1 MPDRV
6 SEWLEH
12 LGLGTYRE
20 TFQHN
25 AITWDVLPELNQ
37 GDLES
42 LGVLLGHRKQL
53 LRAIA
58 QLSPRADVLD
68 AGSLPSAVSPDTS
81 SPPERDHAERRQLTV
96 VFCDLVDSTALSRR
110 VDPEDLQD
118 IARRFLDACSQEIG
132 RFNGYVAK
140 YMGDGMLVYFG
151 YPQAHEDDA
160 ERAVHAGLAIL
171 DRVKTLN
178 QDTPHPEFEIAARIG
193 IATGP
198 VVVGEVMGQDNAKE
212 RSVFGE
218 TPNLAARLQALAQ
231 PNQLIIDPVTKRHVG
246 NAFDC
251 TDLGTVT
258 LKGFDTPVQA
268 WQVLSSRESASRFDS
283 YRASHLTNFVGR
295 EQEVALLLSR
305 WHEAVGGEGQVVLLC
320 GEAGIGKSRIAY
332 RLCDR
337 LADENP
343 QRMQFQGSPYHTNT
357 ALYPAIN
364 VLREAAGLTSQDGA
378 HGATG

>member
-1 MPDRV
+1 
-6 SEWLEH
+6 
-12 LGLGTYRE
+12 
-20 TFQHN
+20 
-25 AITWDVLPELNQ
+25 
-37 GDLES
+37 
-42 LGVLLGHRKQL
+42 
-53 LRAIA
+53 
-58 QLSPRADVLD
+58 
-68 AGSLPSAVSPDTS
+68 
-81 SPPERDHAERRQLTV
+81 
-96 VFCDLVDSTALSRR
+96 
-110 VDPEDLQD
+110 
-118 IARRFLDACSQEIG
+118 
-132 RFNGYVAK
+132 
-140 YMGDGMLVYFG
+140 MGDGMLVYFG

-178 QDTPHPEFEIAARIG
+178 QDTPYPEFEIAARIG
-193 IATGP
+193 IATGQ
-198 VVVGEVMGQDNAKE
+198 VVVGELMGQDTAKE

-268 WQVLSSRESASRFDS
+268 WQVLSTRESASRFDS

-320 GEAGIGKSRIAY
+320 GEAGIGKSRIAH

-343 QRMQFQGSPYHTNT
+343 SGCNF
-357 ALYPAIN
+357 N
-364 VLREAAGLTSQDGA
+364 VPRTIPIRRSIRRSIFAAGRGPDQSGQCP
-378 HGATG
+378 GATEQARRHELSIAASITRIRWHCLRICSRSGEITGTRRSRCHPKHART